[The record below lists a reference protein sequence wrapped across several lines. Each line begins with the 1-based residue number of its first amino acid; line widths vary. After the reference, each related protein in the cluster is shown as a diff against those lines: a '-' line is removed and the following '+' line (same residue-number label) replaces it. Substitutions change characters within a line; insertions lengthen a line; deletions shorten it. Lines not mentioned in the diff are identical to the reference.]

1 MENSSKNEAA
11 PLSQLVYNDITRC
24 PKCNLICSLS
34 LSDNPSI
41 INYNCEN
48 NHNGLIEIHNYLI
61 ECKNYALSKELCKD
75 CGKNQNEIKGEFM
88 YCSTCKKFICPNCI
102 INHSSNEDHFSININ
117 RYDSLCIKHSYL
129 FYSYCVNCKKNMC
142 PYCLELH
149 DENHK
154 IINLSQFKF
163 PEKNKTEFIKVIDNL
178 KSEINE
184 IETIKEYIVSQFDKY
199 KNKIEL
205 EINFMKILL
214 SSYEYKEKKKILN
227 YNIVQNLWNFNYQF
241 DANQKEYFQVFER
254 IKKNFQILRNIFQN
268 EGKKKKDKKQ
278 SFTNNVYEIDKEKLF
293 NFKQR

>member
-1 MENSSKNEAA
+1 
-11 PLSQLVYNDITRC
+11 
-24 PKCNLICSLS
+24 
-34 LSDNPSI
+34 
-41 INYNCEN
+41 
-48 NHNGLIEIHNYLI
+48 
-61 ECKNYALSKELCKD
+61 
-75 CGKNQNEIKGEFM
+75 M

-163 PEKNKTEFIKVIDNL
+163 PENNKTEFIKVIDNL

-184 IETIKEYIVSQFDKY
+184 IENLKEYIVTQFDKY

-268 EGKKKKDKKQ
+268 EGKIKKDKKQ
-278 SFTNNVYEIDKEKLF
+278 SFKNNVYEIDKEKLF